1 METLALLIRNLE
13 PLKVRKGNQPMSEP
27 DQENSKGETQE
38 IAALKKKDKKKYVQ
52 LKLEANMKM
61 PH

>member
-1 METLALLIRNLE
+1 
-13 PLKVRKGNQPMSEP
+13 MSELNR
-27 DQENSKGETQE
+27 ENSKGETKE

-52 LKLEANMKM
+52 LKPVASMKM